1 MDENNNFKIPES
13 ISKLLEAGEMF
24 KNVSKYAMQIPQ
36 PNLMSTNRGIDEIQK
51 RLQKANQEKYQREI
65 ENNEYLKSLVEH
77 NEDIS
82 NYNRELVD
90 LNRKI
95 LNKINSL
102 DDTLLFLNEAFTN
115 KSEIDKEQGQ
125 SYNSLLLELI
135 TIIDSKDGGKLK
147 QFTNGLAA
155 PVIAGLIVEY
165 LKLKLGL
172 SK

>member
-1 MDENNNFKIPES
+1 MDENKNAKLPDQIYKI
-13 ISKLLEAGEMF
+13 LENGGSLA
-24 KNVSKYAMQIPQ
+24 KVNKYAIEHKQL
-36 PNLMSTNRGIDEIQK
+36 NLPFIDRDLEK
-51 RLQKANQEKYQREI
+51 MRDSLTKSSQEKYQREI
-65 ENNEYLKSLVEH
+65 ENNEYLKALVEH

-95 LNKINSL
+95 LNKVNSL
-102 DDTLLFLNEAFTN
+102 DDTLLFLNEAFVN
-115 KSEIDKEQGQ
+115 KTEIDKEQGQ
-125 SYNSLLLELI
+125 SHNALLLELI
-135 TIIDSKDGGKLK
+135 TIMDSKDGEKLK
-147 QFTNGLAA
+147 KFTNTLAA

>member
-1 MDENNNFKIPES
+1 MDDKNL
-13 ISKLLEAGEMF
+13 SKLIGNLDFTNLSKLDVKVPDFNFNFPQIEPPSINKKILDEM
-24 KNVSKYAMQIPQ
+24 SR
-36 PNLMSTNRGIDEIQK
+36 SNR
-51 RLQKANQEKYQREI
+51 EKYEREV
-65 ENNEYLKSLVEH
+65 ENNEYLKALVAH

-82 NYNRELVD
+82 NYNRELVE

-102 DDTLLFLNEAFTN
+102 DDTLLFLNEAFVN
-115 KSEIDKEQGQ
+115 KTEIDKEQGQ
-125 SYNSLLLELI
+125 SHNALLLELI
-135 TIIDSKDGGKLK
+135 TIMDSKDGEKLK
-147 QFTNGLAA
+147 QFTNTLAA